1 MSLKTAIRKRLFE
14 GMIGKA
20 RKGSDS
26 YVVLVVDGHTTKIL
40 SSCCRMYDIMEQ
52 GVLVLENL
60 MLRREPLEFSAIY
73 FISPTPESIKMV
85 INDFAN
91 AKKPQYSSA
100 HLFFT
105 GRVSNENLLLIKESQ
120 NLLKRIKTFQEINLD
135 FKAVESRVFSFYQH
149 RNMLKNLYWSGKDVL
164 SKELSLQASRL
175 VSVLLTLEEDPYIRF
190 NEKGH
195 GGLCKAFARYV
206 AAELKGKKEQM
217 PDWKQSANRDRG
229 SLIIIDRSMD
239 PLSPLMHEYTFQA
252 MVYDLLKCRGEI
264 CHLPEEGKGGE
275 DDAPLLLDENDDLWM
290 ELRHSHIGEVL
301 THVTSKFKE
310 FKGSNKMAQL
320 QSGGGDKATIKDMIA
335 AMKSMPKYKD
345 MMRKY
350 AKGLSLAE
358 ACMTKF
364 NKQRLKELGELE
376 QDMATGKDD
385 DGNKVQA
392 SDVKKRLIAM
402 CQAMDVGVLDKLRLL
417 MVYIISQ
424 GGIQEATRKQ
434 LMQNIDHDLQRAI
447 INLDKLGVD
456 ISTRTTTKLSKT
468 KMAEYAKLNQ
478 TISLALMRYIPFLN
492 QTVLD
497 HVTGTLSDGEFPYL
511 EGGPR
516 GGASKKKKGKAARM
530 HNWRKGAKKEDNSKK
545 EDSRPYVIVFVVG
558 GITYA
563 ELRCIYD
570 IGETQNVN
578 IIAGSATILQPSEY
592 VRMLAN
598 LNTKQ
603 FRKAVMS
610 SGGTKDEDI
619 LPDVLADEAED
630 EDSFDDA

>member
-1 MSLKTAIRKRLFE
+1 MSLKAAIRKRLFD
-14 GMIGKA
+14 GMIAKA

-26 YVVLVVDGHTTKIL
+26 YVVLVVDPHTTKIL

-60 MLRREPLEFSAIY
+60 MVKREPLEFSAIY
-73 FISPTPESIKMV
+73 FIHPCAESINKV
-85 INDFAN
+85 VADFAN

-105 GRVSNENLLLIKESQ
+105 GRVSNENLLLIKESPH
-120 NLLKRIKTFQEINLD
+120 LLKRIKTFQEINLD
-135 FKAVESRVFSFYQH
+135 FNAVESRVFSFYQH
-149 RNMLKNLYWSGKDVL
+149 RNMLKNLYWSSKKVL
-164 SKELSLQASRL
+164 SKELTLQASRL
-175 VSVLLTLEEDPYIRF
+175 VSVLLTLEEEPYIRF
-190 NEKGH
+190 HEKGH

-206 AAELKGKKEQM
+206 DQELKAKKQQM
-217 PDWKQSANRDRG
+217 PEWKQNENRDRG

-264 CHLPEEGKGGE
+264 CHLPEESKSSDEKNDTLLLGE
-275 DDAPLLLDENDDLWM
+275 DDDLWM

-301 THVTSKFKE
+301 AQVTSKFKE

-320 QSGGGDKATIKDMIA
+320 QSGGGSASIKDMIA

-456 ISTRTTTKLSKT
+456 ISTRKTTKLSKT

-478 TISLALMRYIPFLN
+478 TISLALMRYVPFLN

-511 EGGPR
+511 EAPA
-516 GGASKKKKGKAARM
+516 GGASKKKRGKAARM
-530 HNWRKGAKKEDNSKK
+530 HNWRKGAKKEDDSKK
-545 EDSRPYVIVFVVG
+545 EDTRPYVIVFLVG

-563 ELRCIYD
+563 ELRCMYE
-570 IGETQNVN
+570 IGESQGVN
-578 IIAGSATILQPSEY
+578 IICGSATILQPSEY

-603 FRKAVMS
+603 YRKAVMS

-619 LPDVLADEAED
+619 LPDVVKDDQED
-630 EDSFDDA
+630 EDSFDDE